1 MRRVFPRWAGG
12 FCLVGLIPLAIGNIA
27 DAVPENLHRVD
38 AKVWRSAQPDEK
50 GFRELHQGGIREVLN
65 LREWNC
71 DSNEAEGVDVRLHRV
86 RINPGNIREKD
97 LVRAVKILR
106 DSPGPILV
114 HCWHGSDR
122 TGMVVALYRMA
133 VGGWTREQAIAEFMM
148 PQHGHHAGVYPKH
161 RKYLETVDVAG
172 FRGAMGGEN

>member
-1 MRRVFPRWAGG
+1 M
-12 FCLVGLIPLAIGNIA
+12 GLIPLAIGNIA

-38 AKVWRSAQPDEK
+38 AKVWRSAQPDEEE
-50 GFRELHQGGIREVLN
+50 FRMLHQGGIREVLN

-97 LVRAVKILR
+97 MVRAVKILR

-133 VGGWTREQAIAEFMM
+133 VGGWTREQTIAEFMM
-148 PQHGHHAGVYPKH
+148 PKHGHHAGVYPKH

-172 FRGAMGGEN
+172 FRGAMGEEN